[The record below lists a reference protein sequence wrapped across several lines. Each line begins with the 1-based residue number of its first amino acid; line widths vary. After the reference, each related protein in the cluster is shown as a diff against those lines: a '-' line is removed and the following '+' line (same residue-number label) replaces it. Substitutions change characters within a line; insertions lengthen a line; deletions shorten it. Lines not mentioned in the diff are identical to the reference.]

1 MDKAYDLKA
10 LGEMI
15 IQEAR
20 KEGFTI
26 AEDALEKVGKS
37 VYLAVKQWAIESSN
51 LSENKIDDFLASFYS
66 QVDKFVLPQI
76 DKIDLDGDGK

>member
-76 DKIDLDGDGK
+76 DKRHVDGDGK